1 MFHPGARS
9 SSDRQDL
16 PAQTGETLAVIAK
29 IADVISHINVPQQS
43 IAAAV
48 EEQSNITDEVSGNV
62 SNVSSGSAEIA
73 MTIREGAVTAK
84 LTTQSVNETQST
96 AKDLLRMSKE
106 LQTQVERF
114 QLR

>member
-1 MFHPGARS
+1 
-9 SSDRQDL
+9 
-16 PAQTGETLAVIAK
+16 
-29 IADVISHINVPQQS
+29 
-43 IAAAV
+43 
-48 EEQSNITDEVSGNV
+48 
-62 SNVSSGSAEIA
+62 